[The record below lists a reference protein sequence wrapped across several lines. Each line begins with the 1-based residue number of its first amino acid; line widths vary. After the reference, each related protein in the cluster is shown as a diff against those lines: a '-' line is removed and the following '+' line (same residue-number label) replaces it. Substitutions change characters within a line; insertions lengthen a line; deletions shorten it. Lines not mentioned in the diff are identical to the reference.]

1 MRTITLKLLAL
12 VLSGALVATAI
23 PLQAHLGGDFDTPV
37 IIDDGKIPYP
47 RIEIQQVFGIF
58 HAAVDRGELILF
70 EERLT
75 RRCIEARNVIYEYR
89 PGNRYPL
96 IKIYSDIIEPM
107 AVPDMPSMRIIGVTA
122 VLDED
127 GHVIETIAHV
137 GQ

>member
-1 MRTITLKLLAL
+1 MITLRLLAL
-12 VLSGALVATAI
+12 ILTGVLLSTGPTV
-23 PLQAHLGGDFDTPV
+23 QAHLGGEFDTPV
-37 IIDDGKIPYP
+37 VIDEGKIPYP

-58 HAAVDRGELILF
+58 LNAVDRGELILF

-96 IKIYSDIIEPM
+96 IKIYSDIVEPM
-107 AVPDMPSMRIIGVTA
+107 ALPDMPAMRIVGVTA
-122 VLDED
+122 VLDEN